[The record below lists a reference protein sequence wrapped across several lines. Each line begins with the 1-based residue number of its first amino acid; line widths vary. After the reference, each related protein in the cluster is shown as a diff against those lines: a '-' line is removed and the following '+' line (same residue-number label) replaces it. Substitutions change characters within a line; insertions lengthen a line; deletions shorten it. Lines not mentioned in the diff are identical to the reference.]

1 MIVCLGDVALDV
13 VVRPAGDV
21 LRGSDVAGSVRIVP
35 GGSAANVA
43 VWAARL
49 GAAAAFIGAVGDDP
63 AGAWLR
69 ADLQREGVRASM
81 PVVGTPTAAVAALVD
96 GDGERAMI
104 ADRGAAAALAPE
116 HIERAFLSPGCR
128 LHLPAYSLFGEPM
141 ASAALRAVQY
151 CREAAGSVAID
162 SSSAGPLEAYG
173 RERFLRLV
181 AAITPDILFVNA
193 DEGSYLSGCAVAED
207 GVRSL
212 RRLARLVVWKQG
224 AVGAL
229 ALADELVRAPGLR
242 VEVVDSTG
250 AGDAFAAAFTVAQQA
265 GASLQTALERGNALA
280 ARVVGQMG
288 ARPALVLSQTA

>member
-1 MIVCLGDVALDV
+1 MKIVCLGDVALDV
-13 VVRPAGDV
+13 VVRPAGGV

-49 GAAAAFIGAVGDDP
+49 GAAAAFIGAVGDDQ

-69 ADLQREGVRASM
+69 ADLQREGVEAHM
-81 PVVGTPTAAVAALVD
+81 PMVGAPTAAITSLVD

-141 ASAALRAVQY
+141 AGAAIRAVHY
-151 CREAAGSVAID
+151 GREAGGSIAID
-162 SSSAGPLEAYG
+162 SSSVGPLAAYG

-181 AAITPDILFVNA
+181 EEIGPDVLFVNA
-193 DEGSYLSGCAVAED
+193 DEGAYLSGCTAAED

-212 RRLARLVVWKQG
+212 RRLASLVVWKQG
-224 AVGAL
+224 ADGAL
-229 ALADELVRAPGLR
+229 ALGDELVRAPGTH

-250 AGDAFAAAFTVAQQA
+250 AGDAFAAAFTVAA
-265 GASLQTALERGNALA
+265 LGGAEVRTALERGNELA

-288 ARPALVLSQTA
+288 ARPAPG